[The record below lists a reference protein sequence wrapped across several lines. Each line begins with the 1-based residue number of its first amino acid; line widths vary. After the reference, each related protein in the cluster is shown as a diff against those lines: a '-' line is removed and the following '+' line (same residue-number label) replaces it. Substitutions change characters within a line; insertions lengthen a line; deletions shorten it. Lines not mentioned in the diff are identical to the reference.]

1 MKEALLTVLRDKTTP
16 ALAFRKTAEQLAAI
30 LAVEMSRC
38 LPTES
43 YNVQTPVCEFTGQ
56 RITNEIALVPVLRSG
71 LAILPTF
78 LHFFPNAK
86 VGFIGVKRD
95 ERTAESHLY
104 YDNLPKLNKED
115 QVLILDPMLATGGTA
130 ILTIRLLQHH
140 GVPHENIYV
149 LGIICSTP
157 GRMAVQE
164 AFPAVHIRYLTEDPI
179 LNDAKYIIPGLGD
192 FGDRYFKS

>member
-1 MKEALLTVLRDKTTP
+1 MKDALLTVLRDKTTP
-16 ALAFRKTAEQLAAI
+16 AFAFRKTAEQLAAI
-30 LAVEMSRC
+30 LAVEMSHC
-38 LPTES
+38 LPFES
-43 YNVQTPVCEFTGQ
+43 QNVETPECEFTGK
-56 RITNEIALVPVLRSG
+56 RITSDIALVPILRSG

-78 LHFFPNAK
+78 LHFFPSAK
-86 VGFIGVKRD
+86 VGFVGVKRD

-104 YDNLPKLNKED
+104 YDNLPKLKKED
-115 QVLILDPMLATGGTA
+115 QVLVLDPMLATGGTA
-130 ILTIRLLQHH
+130 TVTIRLLQHF
-140 GVPHENIYV
+140 GVPQENIYI

-179 LNDAKYIIPGLGD
+179 LNDAKYIVPGLGD

>member
-16 ALAFRKTAEQLAAI
+16 PSAFRKTAEQLAAI
-30 LAVEMSRC
+30 LAVEMARC
-38 LPTES
+38 LPSEIC
-43 YNVQTPVCEFTGQ
+43 NVETPLAQYTGK
-56 RITNEIALVPVLRSG
+56 RLTSEIALVPILRSG
-71 LAILPTF
+71 LALLPTF

-86 VGFIGVKRD
+86 VGFVGVRRD

-104 YDNLPKLNKED
+104 YDNLPNLDKQD

-130 ILTIRLLQHH
+130 TLTIRLLQHQK
-140 GVPHENIYV
+140 VPLENIYL

-164 AFPAVHIRYLTEDPI
+164 AFPEVHIRYMTEDPI
-179 LNDAKYIIPGLGD
+179 LNDAKYIVPGLGD